1 MSNIKNVLYMASVQV
16 ANYIFPLITIPIVS
30 RVFGPGNIGVINYV
44 AAIVGYFSLF
54 VNYSFNYTAVRW
66 LTRKPQDKDSLFWG
80 VFLIQFLI
88 FIVCTI
94 FFVILPLVLPNLQGY
109 TWVYYA
115 SYLSCLAAL
124 FTQNWFLQAYSDF
137 KTIAL
142 LSFIS
147 KLLSFILIISMIK
160 KESDVLAYVV
170 VVNSVSFLLSLFV
183 FFYSVLRYKIK
194 FSMPGV
200 SLINALV
207 SDGRYL
213 FLSAVVTNLYT
224 TTGIVLLGAMS
235 TKTDVGFYTSA
246 QKLMDVSKSV
256 LLMPISQIIFPILS
270 RKFGFSKDE
279 GLYSVRKILPLF
291 SLISIGFLIFVNL
304 FKYYIVIILFGEKFL
319 PILPM
324 VSILS
329 VGLFAVFY
337 GVFIGGQVML
347 NLGMDKAF
355 LRIQIYIAIFS
366 LLLNYFFI
374 KQGGGFVTSIIWSV
388 SEVIIALYQIV
399 FLYIN
404 GVRIF
409 TWSMLSPKS
418 IIESLKYVL
427 KKDG

>member
-1 MSNIKNVLYMASVQV
+1 M
-16 ANYIFPLITIPIVS
+16 
-30 RVFGPGNIGVINYV
+30 
-44 AAIVGYFSLF
+44 
-54 VNYSFNYTAVRW
+54 
-66 LTRKPQDKDSLFWG
+66 G

-374 KQGGGFVTSIIWSV
+374 KQGGGLVTSIIWSV